1 MDWGEFWTA
10 ISAIGTCAAVIIAL
24 WQSGY
29 KTQKRMNA
37 VLKLQEDKI
46 IDSYNGMIKTGH
58 VIKSSAIIDITNTG
72 RYEISICRIEFI
84 REKKIL
90 CYPYFFCSDTNP
102 DWEDYPLSLSAGRYA
117 SIRISWDK
125 ELTGVFKKSDKI
137 VLVDSTNKR
146 FRVKLLK

>member
-58 VIKSSAIIDITNTG
+58 VIKSSAIIDITNIFVMSIIAEDLITCPVLIIPL
-72 RYEISICRIEFI
+72 YESIILSSCNFNTAFI
-84 REKKIL
+84 L
-90 CYPYFFCSDTNP
+90 F
-102 DWEDYPLSLSAGRYA
+102 
-117 SIRISWDK
+117 
-125 ELTGVFKKSDKI
+125 
-137 VLVDSTNKR
+137 
-146 FRVKLLK
+146 

>member
-84 REKKIL
+84 REKKYYAIL
-90 CYPYFFCSDTNP
+90 IFSVPILIQIGKT
-102 DWEDYPLSLSAGRYA
+102 
-117 SIRISWDK
+117 I
-125 ELTGVFKKSDKI
+125 
-137 VLVDSTNKR
+137 R
-146 FRVKLLK
+146 FR